1 VELPVRGLLEWG
13 AVIGAFDW
21 LTVSVDDSLLSV
33 EEEDLSVLLPRNVNP
48 SLS

>member
-1 VELPVRGLLEWG
+1 VELTVGGLLEWRS
-13 AVIGAFDW
+13 VVGAFDW
-21 LTVSVDDSLLSV
+21 LTVSVDGSLLSV